1 MVWNK
6 RVVTYE
12 EHDASQGT
20 ATGFLSVH
28 LQWVER
34 GRVESECEREKKW
47 VRDGERERE
56 SERQSDGEWD
66 RKIGRQKCEWV
77 RVKKS
82 YMRT

>member
-28 LQWVER
+28 LQWAER
-34 GRVESECEREKKW
+34 GRGEIESDREQKTEKKG

-56 SERQSDGEWD
+56 
-66 RKIGRQKCEWV
+66 
-77 RVKKS
+77 
-82 YMRT
+82 